1 MGDMSEEERKGLRK
15 KWFTKL
21 ARQRLLT
28 TGQKKETQHL
38 KRKIEDAQKLFDE
51 QQQNGMFLHPEQIQK
66 LEKLPEW
73 KSRLEEIEHQL
84 DEKALSSIQEFIDNP
99 PQPISDMRRADEHR
113 TSYVGKKT
121 KKQYKEIWDGMPA
134 TNYYHTSQSN
144 EESSTSHFFRSR
156 VQQSTDDI
164 DITSSTTT
172 KQSLK

>member
-1 MGDMSEEERKGLRK
+1 MGDMPEEERKGLRK

-38 KRKIEDAQKLFDE
+38 RRKIEDAQRLFDE
-51 QQQNGMFLHPEQIQK
+51 KQEKKDALFLHPEQIQK

-73 KSRLEEIEHQL
+73 KLRLEEIEHQL

-121 KKQYKEIWDGMPA
+121 KKQYKDLWDGMPA

-144 EESSTSHFFRSR
+144 NTSEFFRSR
-156 VQQSTDDI
+156 VQQSTDDKKS
-164 DITSSTTT
+164 SSTSTT
-172 KQSLK
+172 KPKAK